1 MPVII
6 LGGIY
11 GGIFTPTEA
20 AVVAVV
26 YGIILSVFVYR
37 EMNWKDFMSITI
49 SSSLTTGSIMIIVSS
64 YNHLEEF

>member
-11 GGIFTPTEA
+11 GGIFTATEA

-26 YGIILSVFVYR
+26 YGLIVGFFIYKDLKISDLPKVFESTVIGTAVVGVHHER
-37 EMNWKDFMSITI
+37 
-49 SSSLTTGSIMIIVSS
+49 GRPVQG
-64 YNHLEEF
+64 